1 MSFKKFYDR
10 KVEEI
15 TNRQQSFDE
24 AKMFGAYPIS
34 SRQPASFH
42 FWLTLLERFTP
53 EASKAEVLFEAVRAA
68 YQEVVAPIRE
78 NMESEHKQKCETVFN
93 MLHVAYTYK
102 CANSRAEAVE
112 NGSGFAATDDA
123 KALAD
128 EFITA
133 FDSGS
138 LSYAELI
145 EKYKGTILA
154 PELIGEV
161 FE

>member
-15 TNRQQSFDE
+15 TNRQQSFEE
-24 AKMFGAYPIS
+24 AKMFGAYPVS

-42 FWLTLLERFTP
+42 YWLTLLERFTP

-78 NMESEHKQKCETVFN
+78 NMEVEHKQKCDAVFD
-93 MLHVAYTYK
+93 MLYRAYHYK
-102 CANSRAEAVE
+102 CSNSRADVQST
-112 NGSGFAATDDA
+112 GGYFVTDDA
-123 KALAD
+123 KAVAEQFLS
-128 EFITA
+128 E

-138 LSYAELI
+138 LSYSELI
-145 EKYKGTILA
+145 EKYKDTVLVPTETA
-154 PELIGEV
+154 EDYQ
-161 FE
+161 